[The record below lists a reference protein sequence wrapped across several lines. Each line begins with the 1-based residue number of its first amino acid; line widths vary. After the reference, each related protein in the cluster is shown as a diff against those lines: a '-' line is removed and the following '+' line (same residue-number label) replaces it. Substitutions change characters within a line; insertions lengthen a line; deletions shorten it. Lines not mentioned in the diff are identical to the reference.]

1 MLQTE
6 HSKAAK
12 HICFTGHRIIDPN
25 IAPKLTQVLERVL
38 TILIENGATHF
49 YAGGALGFDT
59 IAALAVIKLRKK
71 YPHIKLYLIL
81 PCKTQTKMW
90 SDRDKQVYNEI
101 LTLADSVEYVHESY
115 TSTCMHER
123 NRRLVDSAELCVAYC
138 EHNGGGTAYTV
149 AYALK
154 KEKEFINTAD
164 II

>member
-6 HSKAAK
+6 QSKIAK
-12 HICFTGHRIIDPN
+12 HVCFTGHRSIDPN

-38 TILIENGATHF
+38 TMLIENGATHF

-71 YPHIKLYLIL
+71 YPQVKLCLIL
-81 PCKTQTKMW
+81 PCKTQAKMW
-90 SDRDKQVYNEI
+90 SDLDKYIYNEI
-101 LTLADSVEYVHESY
+101 LTSADSVEYVHESY

-123 NRRLVDSAELCVAYC
+123 NRRLVDSAQLCIAYC

-154 KEKEFINTAD
+154 KQQELINIAD
-164 II
+164 LT

>member
-1 MLQTE
+1 MMQPEQKKTV
-6 HSKAAK
+6 K
-12 HICFTGHRIIDPN
+12 HVCFTGHRSIDPN

-38 TILIENGATHF
+38 SLLIENGATHF

-59 IAALAVIKLRKK
+59 IAALAVIKLRKR
-71 YPHIKLYLIL
+71 YPHIKLCLIL
-81 PCKTQTKMW
+81 PCKTQSKLW
-90 SDRDKQVYNEI
+90 SDRDKYVYQII
-101 LTLADSVEYVHESY
+101 LRAADSIEYVHETY
-115 TSTCMHER
+115 TSSCMHER

-154 KEKEFINTAD
+154 NQKELINTAD